1 MTPQQILD
9 RLQQRLPLLTG
20 GARDLPERQR
30 TLRATIEWSY
40 ELLTDEEQRLFAR
53 LAVFAGG
60 STLEDA
66 ELVAGADVDT
76 LQLLLDKS
84 LVRHSRGRWWMLETI
99 REYAAERL
107 DELADRDELRR
118 RHAEHFLELA
128 EEAQPHLPA
137 YEVEWVERLDREHD
151 NIRLALDWL
160 EACGENGLLQRLAGA
175 LARFWLVRGHAA
187 EGRGRLERAVAADDE
202 PTPARLKALNGAAML
217 AQVEAQRRYAEA
229 ALSLAEKLD
238 NRAELAQ
245 AKLALAGARS
255 ADDMAAA
262 RQLYEESAEAFR
274 GLGEEHQVLIATR
287 SLAWACLNLGEVER
301 GRQLHEENLRRAR
314 ALGNTRIE
322 AITLG
327 ALAMSYVEEGDLEV
341 ARPLLKESH
350 RLHEQVADPIQTA
363 FDAFR
368 FAMLLAEAHEAET
381 AATVLSAADALAAK
395 GGINL
400 TNWDPG
406 AMSETL
412 AKIRDRLDEGALAA
426 AFERGRAL
434 TADQAFSLAL
444 EKLGD

>member
-1 MTPQQILD
+1 M
-9 RLQQRLPLLTG
+9 
-20 GARDLPERQR
+20 
-30 TLRATIEWSY
+30 
-40 ELLTDEEQRLFAR
+40 
-53 LAVFAGG
+53 
-60 STLEDA
+60 
-66 ELVAGADVDT
+66 
-76 LQLLLDKS
+76 
-84 LVRHSRGRWWMLETI
+84 
-99 REYAAERL
+99 
-107 DELADRDELRR
+107 
-118 RHAEHFLELA
+118 
-128 EEAQPHLPA
+128 
-137 YEVEWVERLDREHD
+137 
-151 NIRLALDWL
+151 
-160 EACGENGLLQRLAGA
+160 
-175 LARFWLVRGHAA
+175 
-187 EGRGRLERAVAADDE
+187 
-202 PTPARLKALNGAAML
+202 
-217 AQVEAQRRYAEA
+217 
-229 ALSLAEKLD
+229 
-238 NRAELAQ
+238 
-245 AKLALAGARS
+245 
-255 ADDMAAA
+255 
-262 RQLYEESAEAFR
+262 
-274 GLGEEHQVLIATR
+274 IATR

-341 ARPLLKESH
+341 ALPLLKESH
-350 RLHEQVADPIQTA
+350 RLHQQVADPIQTA

-412 AKIRDRLDEGALAA
+412 AKIQDRLDEGALAA